1 MTIQPKPRRLTG
13 WIAPRSGGYRPGGE
27 FSAKMATS
35 RKPPKGGAGVVTKSS
50 AKKVI
55 PK

>member
-1 MTIQPKPRRLTG
+1 MTTQPRRNG

-27 FSAKMATS
+27 FSTKTATS
-35 RKPPKGGAGVVTKSS
+35 RKPPTGSAGVATKSS
-50 AKKVI
+50 TRKHNN